1 MKKNNLTRRKFLA
14 TVSAGS
20 LAAVASGSVPFTI
33 GSRNSLKLA
42 ALGGGPV
49 RTKARLEWPKAGVDQ
64 NMINRIMEVTTS
76 GKWLRS
82 AGQNV
87 ATFEKEWAK
96 MNNRKQCICVNSGTS
111 ALNTAVEAFGIGAG
125 DEVITSPYSD
135 IGTIMSIALTR
146 ALPVMADLDPESY
159 QIDPADVERRI
170 TKNTKAIMPVHI
182 MGVPADLTS
191 IMAIARK
198 YNLKVIEDACQAHLA
213 EFNGKKIGSIG
224 DLGCFSFQA
233 SKALASG
240 EGGAVIGDD
249 EALMNSAWA
258 YMEKGYARHIK
269 GNNAIRLGP
278 KYRMHEF
285 EGAALMG
292 QMPGMEERLEIRNAN
307 ADYLT
312 SKLKD
317 IPGIVPQKKYPGT
330 GKATYWRYA
339 VSYHKEQFNNVSL
352 DAVSKAIVA
361 EGIPMTPY
369 IRNGFHKQ
377 GPWNEY
383 MLNKPDFK
391 KTHSRAAI
399 KRYRED
405 YNYPNC
411 DRVCNEV
418 LAFYGMGILLHS
430 REEMDDIVNAVRKV
444 YENRDKLG
452 SA

>member
-33 GSRNSLKLA
+33 GSSNSLKLA

-49 RTKARLEWPKAGVDQ
+49 RTKAWLEWPKAGVDQ

-240 EGGAVIGDD
+240 EGGAVIGDV

-258 YMEKGYARHIK
+258 YME
-269 GNNAIRLGP
+269 
-278 KYRMHEF
+278 
-285 EGAALMG
+285 
-292 QMPGMEERLEIRNAN
+292 
-307 ADYLT
+307 
-312 SKLKD
+312 
-317 IPGIVPQKKYPGT
+317 
-330 GKATYWRYA
+330 
-339 VSYHKEQFNNVSL
+339 
-352 DAVSKAIVA
+352 
-361 EGIPMTPY
+361 
-369 IRNGFHKQ
+369 
-377 GPWNEY
+377 
-383 MLNKPDFK
+383 
-391 KTHSRAAI
+391 
-399 KRYRED
+399 
-405 YNYPNC
+405 
-411 DRVCNEV
+411 
-418 LAFYGMGILLHS
+418 
-430 REEMDDIVNAVRKV
+430 
-444 YENRDKLG
+444 
-452 SA
+452 